1 MPVRSAPSFT
11 RPTAMRASCLQ
22 VDAGGRGRGARAT
35 IWSTSQQCSFASALR
50 SSSRAATSNAS
61 RSRSLC
67 FDCSLSRSSRCLAP
81 PIAPR
86 VQNVDITGDSGSFEW
101 VFRVALP
108 GMLSRDFENAA
119 AAAGPCALSHRAS
132 PLPLPTSS
140 RPRLAAAQPLA
151 LLLTR
156 PPAVLLLTSLR
167 SAVTCKLVAGR
178 ALR

>member
-1 MPVRSAPSFT
+1 MTALPVRSAPSFT

-119 AAAGPCALSHRAS
+119 AAAGPCALSPRAS
-132 PLPLPTSS
+132 PLPQVL
-140 RPRLAAAQPLA
+140 RLAAAQPLA

-167 SAVTCKLVAGR
+167 AAVACKLVAGC